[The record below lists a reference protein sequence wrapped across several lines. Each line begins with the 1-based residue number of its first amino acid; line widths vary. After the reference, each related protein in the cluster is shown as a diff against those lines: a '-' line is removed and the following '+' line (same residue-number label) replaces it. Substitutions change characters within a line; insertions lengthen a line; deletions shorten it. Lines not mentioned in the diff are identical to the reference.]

1 MKNGFT
7 FFLGLFLALAL
18 AWTGI
23 VLGSH
28 AQLGRLAPYFDEN
41 EGKAF
46 PERLPGI
53 AARGQLVYQD
63 LGCAACHTQQVRR
76 PDFGSDK
83 ARGWGDRQ
91 SVARDYVN
99 QPHVQLG
106 ESRIG
111 PDLAN
116 FGGRPL
122 SMDAERLTKYL
133 YTQHGGM
140 PAYRFLFEQRQIIGE
155 RSDQALKVDAPAGSE
170 IVPTHRAEALVA
182 YLQSLNN
189 TYEYPEAK
197 PVVPAAKEGEAPAA
211 KPEAKS
217 AAAKPDAKPAADA
230 KPAPDAKPAAAT
242 KEGEH
247 K

>member
-7 FFLGLFLALAL
+7 FFLGLFFALTL
-18 AWTGI
+18 AWAGI

-28 AQLGRLAPYFDEN
+28 AQLGQLAPYFDEN

-91 SVARDYVN
+91 SVARDYVS

-116 FGGRPL
+116 FGARPL
-122 SMDAERLTKYL
+122 AVDAARLTQYL
-133 YTQHGGM
+133 YSQHGGM
-140 PAYRFLFEQRQIIGE
+140 PAYCFLFETRKITGE
-155 RSDQALKVDAPAGSE
+155 RSASALNVPVSAGME
-170 IVPTHRAEALVA
+170 VVPTHRAEALVA

-189 TYEYPEAK
+189 VYEYPEAR
-197 PVVPAAKEGEAPAA
+197 PVVAAAEKKEGES
-211 KPEAKS
+211 K
-217 AAAKPDAKPAADA
+217 
-230 KPAPDAKPAAAT
+230 
-242 KEGEH
+242 
-247 K
+247 

>member
-1 MKNGFT
+1 MKNGFI
-7 FFLGLFLALAL
+7 FFLGLFCALAL

-28 AQLGRLAPYFDEN
+28 AQLGHLAPYFDEN

-53 AARGQLVYQD
+53 AVRGQLVYED

-76 PDFGSDK
+76 PGFGSDK

-91 SVARDYVN
+91 SVARDYVS
-99 QPHVQLG
+99 QPRVQLG

-116 FGGRPL
+116 FGARPRAV
-122 SMDAERLTKYL
+122 DAQRLLQYL
-133 YTQHGGM
+133 HEPHGGM
-140 PAYRFLFEQRQIIGE
+140 PAYRFLFEERKIIGE
-155 RSDQALKVDAPAGSE
+155 HSAKALKLAAPDGSE
-170 IVPTHRAEALVA
+170 VVPTPRAEALVA

-189 TYEYPEAK
+189 AYEYPEAR
-197 PVVPAAKEGEAPAA
+197 PIM
-211 KPEAKS
+211 
-217 AAAKPDAKPAADA
+217 PAAD
-230 KPAPDAKPAAAT
+230 K

>member
-28 AQLGRLAPYFDEN
+28 VQLGHLAPYFDET
-41 EGKAF
+41 EGKAY

-53 AARGQLVYQD
+53 AVRGQLVYQD

-91 SVARDYVN
+91 SVARDYVS
-99 QPHVQLG
+99 QPYVQLG

-116 FGGRPL
+116 FGARPL
-122 SMDAERLTKYL
+122 AVDADRLTHYL
-133 YTQHGGM
+133 YEPHGSM
-140 PAYRFLFEQRQIIGE
+140 PPYRFLFEQRKITGE
-155 RSDQALKVDAPAGSE
+155 RSAQALKVPAPEGFE
-170 IVPTHRAEALVA
+170 VVPTHRAAALVA

-189 TYEYPEAK
+189 AYEYPEAR
-197 PVVPAAKEGEAPAA
+197 PVEPAAEKKG
-211 KPEAKS
+211 
-217 AAAKPDAKPAADA
+217 
-230 KPAPDAKPAAAT
+230 
-242 KEGEH
+242 GEH

>member
-18 AWTGI
+18 AWAGI

-28 AQLGRLAPYFDEN
+28 GQLGHLAPYFDEN

-91 SVARDYVN
+91 SVARDYVS

-116 FGGRPL
+116 FGARPL
-122 SMDAERLTKYL
+122 AVDADRLTQYL
-133 YTQHGGM
+133 YDQHGGM
-140 PAYRFLFEQRQIIGE
+140 PPYRFLFETRRITGE
-155 RSDQALKVDAPAGSE
+155 RSAKALKVPAAAGME
-170 IVPTHRAEALVA
+170 VVATHRAQALVA

-189 TYEYPEAK
+189 VYEYPEARPLE
-197 PVVPAAKEGEAPAA
+197 PVEAKKEGEA
-211 KPEAKS
+211 K
-217 AAAKPDAKPAADA
+217 
-230 KPAPDAKPAAAT
+230 
-242 KEGEH
+242 
-247 K
+247 

>member
-1 MKNGFT
+1 MRNGFT
-7 FFLGLFLALAL
+7 FFLGLFLALGL
-18 AWTGI
+18 AWAGI

-28 AQLGRLAPYFDEN
+28 LQLGHLAPYFDEN

-63 LGCAACHTQQVRR
+63 LGCASCHTQQVRR

-99 QPHVQLG
+99 QSNVQLG

-116 FGGRPL
+116 FGARPL
-122 SMDAERLTKYL
+122 SVDADRLTQYL
-133 YTQHGGM
+133 HDQHGGM
-140 PAYRFLFEQRQIIGE
+140 PAYRFLFETRKITGE
-155 RSDQALKVDAPAGSE
+155 RSAKALRVPAPAGSE
-170 IVPTHRAEALVA
+170 IVPTFRAEALVA

-189 TYEYPEAK
+189 VYEYPEAR
-197 PVVPAAKEGEAPAA
+197 PVVPPAVA
-211 KPEAKS
+211 
-217 AAAKPDAKPAADA
+217 
-230 KPAPDAKPAAAT
+230 

>member
-1 MKNGFT
+1 MKNGFL
-7 FFLGLFLALAL
+7 FFLGLFFSLAI
-18 AWTGI
+18 AWAGI

-28 AQLGRLAPYFDEN
+28 VQLSHLAPYFDEN

-53 AARGQLVYQD
+53 AVRGQLVYQD

-91 SVARDYVN
+91 SVARDYIS
-99 QPHVQLG
+99 QPAVQLG
-106 ESRIG
+106 ESRFG

-116 FGGRPL
+116 FGARPHAV
-122 SMDAERLTKYL
+122 DAARLTQYL
-133 YTQHGGM
+133 YEQHNGM
-140 PAYRFLFEQRQIIGE
+140 PSYRFLFETRRIAGE
-155 RSDQALKVDAPAGSE
+155 RAANALNAPAPAGSE
-170 IVPTHRAEALVA
+170 VVPTPRVVALVA

-189 TYEYPEAK
+189 VYEYPEAR
-197 PVVPAAKEGEAPAA
+197 PVVPPAA
-211 KPEAKS
+211 EK
-217 AAAKPDAKPAADA
+217 
-230 KPAPDAKPAAAT
+230 

-247 K
+247 PAAPAAAKKEGVHK

>member
-1 MKNGFT
+1 MKSGFS
-7 FFLGLFLALAL
+7 FFLGMGLALGL

-46 PERLPGI
+46 PERMPGI
-53 AARGQLVYQD
+53 AAQGQLVYED

-76 PDFGSDK
+76 PDYGSDK

-91 SVARDYVN
+91 SVARDYVS
-99 QPHVQLG
+99 QAHVQLG

-116 FGGRPL
+116 FGARPPAV
-122 SMDAERLTKYL
+122 DANRLTQYL
-133 YTQHGGM
+133 YDQHGGM
-140 PAYRFLFEQRQIIGE
+140 PSYRFLFETRKITGE
-155 RSDQALKVDAPAGSE
+155 RAANALKSAPAGYE
-170 IVPTHRAEALVA
+170 TVPTHRAEALVA

-189 TYEYPEAK
+189 VYEYPEARPLE
-197 PVVPAAKEGEAPAA
+197 PVAAKEGEP
-211 KPEAKS
+211 K
-217 AAAKPDAKPAADA
+217 
-230 KPAPDAKPAAAT
+230 
-242 KEGEH
+242 
-247 K
+247 

>member
-1 MKNGFT
+1 MKNGFP

-18 AWTGI
+18 AWAGI

-28 AQLGRLAPYFDEN
+28 SQLGHLAPYFDEN

-53 AARGQLVYQD
+53 AARGQQVYQD
-63 LGCAACHTQQVRR
+63 VGCAACHTQQVRR

-91 SVARDYVN
+91 SVARDYVS
-99 QPHVQLG
+99 QAHVQLG

-116 FGGRPL
+116 FGARPL
-122 SMDAERLTKYL
+122 AVDASRLTQYL
-133 YTQHGGM
+133 YDQHGGM
-140 PAYRFLFEQRQIIGE
+140 PSYRFLFETRKITGE
-155 RSDQALKVDAPAGSE
+155 RSDKALKTATAAGYE
-170 IVPTHRAEALVA
+170 VVPTPRADALVA

-189 TYEYPEAK
+189 VYEYPEARPLE
-197 PVVPAAKEGEAPAA
+197 PVAAKEGEP
-211 KPEAKS
+211 K
-217 AAAKPDAKPAADA
+217 
-230 KPAPDAKPAAAT
+230 
-242 KEGEH
+242 
-247 K
+247 